1 MRRRA
6 AADWRQTSWLD
17 TPVDLLRPAPLAPLL
32 KWAGGKDQ
40 ELKYI
45 LPIIPSFNRYFEP
58 FLGGGAVFFAV
69 RTPQALVND
78 RSEELIN
85 FYRQVAGGNGEFFRA
100 LERLLRSW
108 DAISAFVDRT
118 AVNLAAMYTRYVE
131 SGEGVLAATKAIVH
145 TFLTEYQGDLD
156 SVAQIVNIG
165 HDPYFLHEVQRNL
178 GSKLARMAKL
188 EREKG
193 SLCQA
198 DVVAN
203 IESAL
208 KSAFYMYV
216 RHLYNRRIAF
226 ELSES
231 TAAALFFMMRE
242 NAYAAMF
249 RYNAQ
254 GEFNVPYGGISYNR
268 KDLARKVQHL
278 RSVVVR
284 DYLAA
289 AVIENMDFAA
299 FLQAYPPS
307 PDDFVFFDPP
317 YDSKFSTY
325 AQNEFSGEDQKRL
338 AAYIKRCPAR
348 IMLVIK
354 NTPAIQVLYTHPGL
368 RMFSFDKKYLV
379 SFQDRN
385 DRRAE
390 HLLIT
395 NY

>member
-17 TPVDLLRPAPLAPLL
+17 TPTELLRPPPLAPLL

-45 LPIIPSFNRYFEP
+45 LPIIPPFKRYFEP

-69 RTPQALVND
+69 RASQALVND

-85 FYRQVAGGNGEFFRA
+85 FYRQVANGNEEFFRV
-100 LERLLRSW
+100 LDRLLRGW
-108 DAISAFVDRT
+108 DAISAFVDRV
-118 AVNLAAMYTRYVE
+118 AVNLVAMYAGYIE
-131 SGEGVLAATKAIVH
+131 SGADVPAVTKAVVH
-145 TFLTEYQGDLD
+145 TFLTEYRGDLD
-156 SVAQIVNIG
+156 GVAKIVNIG
-165 HDPYFLHEVQRNL
+165 HDRYFLQEVQRNL
-178 GSKLARMAKL
+178 DSKLARMAKL

-193 SLCQA
+193 QLCQA

-203 IESAL
+203 LESAL
-208 KSAFYMYV
+208 KSGFYMYV
-216 RHLYNRRIAF
+216 RHLYNRRSAF
-226 ELSES
+226 DLSES
-231 TAAALFFMMRE
+231 AAAALFFVMRE

-254 GEFNVPYGGISYNR
+254 GEFNVPYGGMSYNR

-278 RSVVVR
+278 RSAVVR

-289 AVIENMDFAA
+289 AVIEDTDFAA
-299 FLQAYPPS
+299 FLQAYRPS

-325 AQNEFSGEDQKRL
+325 AQNEFSGEDQTRL

-354 NTPAIQVLYTHPGL
+354 NTPAIRALYTHPGL
-368 RMFSFDKKYLV
+368 QIFSFDKKYLV